1 MSVRYVVDEKGE
13 RREVILPVEEY
24 ERLRVAGEEAEKMGR
39 HPGVVFEG
47 PPKRR
52 RASLSGTVYDVWEI
66 VDLYRGKGRER
77 MFREHPVSER
87 QLEIVLSYYEEY
99 PEEIDAFIEENDRSP
114 EYWMKLC
121 PELDMKIGG
130 P

>member
-1 MSVRYVVDEKGE
+1 MSARYVVDEKGE

-24 ERLRVAGEEAEKMGR
+24 ERLRVAGEETEKMSR

-52 RASLSGTVYDVWEI
+52 RASLFGSVFDVWEI

-77 MFREHPVSER
+77 LFVEHPISER
-87 QLEIVLSYYEEY
+87 QLQVALDYYEAN
-99 PEEIDAFIEENDRSP
+99 PGEIDTIIEENDRP
-114 EYWMKLC
+114 VEYWQRKYPDLNITVR
-121 PELDMKIGG
+121 EF
-130 P
+130 

>member
-1 MSVRYVVDEKGE
+1 MSARYIVDEKGE

-24 ERLRVAGEEAEKMGR
+24 ERLRVAGEETEKMSR

-52 RASLSGTVYDVWEI
+52 RASLSDSVFDVWEI

-77 MFREHPVSER
+77 LFAEHPISER
-87 QLEIVLSYYEEY
+87 QLEVALDYYEANSG
-99 PEEIDAFIEENDRSP
+99 EIDTIIEENDRP
-114 EYWMKLC
+114 VEYWQRKYPDLNITVS
-121 PELDMKIGG
+121 EF
-130 P
+130 